1 MWEIRHFFPTIS
13 SSLQL
18 CPSTD
23 NFMGQTQRLN
33 PCSENA
39 SYNRNKNKHESW
51 KRKQLLAH
59 MWLSYYFGH
68 SKATS
73 SATELF
79 RDAIEHDLSGEV
91 DQSLDS

>member
-1 MWEIRHFFPTIS
+1 
-13 SSLQL
+13 
-18 CPSTD
+18 
-23 NFMGQTQRLN
+23 
-33 PCSENA
+33 
-39 SYNRNKNKHESW
+39 
-51 KRKQLLAH
+51 